1 MMATHTEDLAASS
14 APSHFSCTPA
24 VHACCIVVVLQEYNA
39 MLYGR
44 DAPLVNGDQTP
55 HFQLASDG
63 MMFGTGS
70 DVLYTLTGCMAESLT
85 DCQTQ
90 SSSYYR

>member
-1 MMATHTEDLAASS
+1 MYRYVS
-14 APSHFSCTPA
+14 PSVSLYCTLVP
-24 VHACCIVVVLQEYNA
+24 QEYNA

-44 DAPLVNGDQTP
+44 SAPLVNNDQSP

-70 DVLYTLTGCMAESLT
+70 DVLYTLTGCMAESSA
-85 DCQTQ
+85 DCQPK
-90 SSSYYR
+90 SSPYYR